1 MITNESIKD
10 IQKLNN
16 YYKSMTEKETLKYL
30 TTKHNR
36 LLLKIQIDTI
46 TTDKS
51 HIYDV
56 SIPNKDSY
64 QVGWTSDKTKVIL
77 Q

>member
-1 MITNESIKD
+1 
-10 IQKLNN
+10 
-16 YYKSMTEKETLKYL
+16 MTEKETLKYL

-36 LLLKIQIDTI
+36 MLLKIKIDNVVI
-46 TTDKS
+46 DKDCMYNV
-51 HIYDV
+51 I
-56 SIPNKDSY
+56 IPNKDSY

>member
-1 MITNESIKD
+1 
-10 IQKLNN
+10 
-16 YYKSMTEKETLKYL
+16 MTEKETLKYL

-56 SIPNKDSY
+56 SISNKDSY
-64 QVGWTSDKTKVIL
+64 QTGWTSYKTKVIL